1 MITKANIID
10 LCPSFL
16 KNPVRRS
23 MVKNGLGGMNPALI
37 SCGETLVHAGMW
49 RAENMERWS
58 KRAGKSGH
66 AIIIEGDPKNF
77 EILEFEKHRRRLSN
91 VTLVHKAVW
100 NEKGSVTFQSST
112 WSDFNK
118 LQNSKTYS
126 ALEDGASFDHIEV
139 EADTIDNILRDLN
152 VHKVDHITL
161 EVSGTELM
169 TLEGMQDTI
178 NNNKGLRLFVRSIL
192 LDDETKTPMYLKV
205 HEKMKSM
212 GLKVLKSPLEKARDG
227 CNLYGMH

>member
-1 MITKANIID
+1 MITKAKIID
-10 LCPSFL
+10 LCPPFL
-16 KNPVRRS
+16 KNTARRF
-23 MVKNGLGGMNPALI
+23 MIKNGLGGMNPALI
-37 SCGETLVHAGMW
+37 SRGETLVHAGMW

-91 VTLVHKAVW
+91 VTLVQKAVW
-100 NEKGSVTFQSST
+100 NEKGSVTFQSSP

-126 ALEDGASFDHIEV
+126 ALEENAGFDHIEV
-139 EADTIDNILRDLN
+139 EADTIDNILRDLDIS
-152 VHKVDHITL
+152 KVDHITL

-169 TLEGMQDTI
+169 TLEGLHNTV
-178 NNNKGLRLFVRSIL
+178 NNNKGLRVFVRSIL
-192 LDDETKTPMYLKV
+192 LDDETKTPMYIKV

-212 GLKVLKSPLEKARDG
+212 GLKVLKSPLEKSRDG

>member
-1 MITKANIID
+1 MITKAGIID
-10 LCPSFL
+10 LCPSAL
-16 KNPVRRS
+16 KNTLRRV
-23 MVKNGLGGMNPALI
+23 MVQSGLGGMNPALI
-37 SCGETLVHAGMW
+37 GTGETLIHAGMW

-58 KRAGKSGH
+58 KRAGKTGH

-91 VTLVHKAVW
+91 VTLVNKAVW
-100 NEKGSVTFQSST
+100 REKGTVTFQSSQ

-118 LQNSKTYS
+118 LQDSKTYS
-126 ALEDGASFDHIEV
+126 ALEDNADFNQIEV

-152 VHKVDHITL
+152 ITKVNHITM

-169 TLEGMQDTI
+169 VLEGMHETVS
-178 NNNKGLRLFVRSIL
+178 NNKGLRLFVRSIL

-205 HEKMKSM
+205 QERMKAM
-212 GLKVLKSPLEKARDG
+212 GLRVFKGPLEKDRDG
-227 CNLYGMH
+227 CNLYAMH

>member
-16 KNPVRRS
+16 KNAVRRY

-100 NEKGSVTFQSST
+100 NEKGSVTFQSSP

-126 ALEDGASFDHIEV
+126 ALEDDASFDHIEV

-152 VHKVDHITL
+152 VQKVDHITL

-169 TLEGMQDTI
+169 TLEGMQDTV

-192 LDDETKTPMYLKV
+192 LDDVTKTPMYLKV

-212 GLKVLKSPLEKARDG
+212 GLKVLKSPLEKDRDG